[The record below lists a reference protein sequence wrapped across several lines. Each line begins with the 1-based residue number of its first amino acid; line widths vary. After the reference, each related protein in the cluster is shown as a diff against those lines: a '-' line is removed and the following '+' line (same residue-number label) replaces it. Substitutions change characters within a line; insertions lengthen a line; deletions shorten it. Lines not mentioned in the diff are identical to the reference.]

1 MGIRFLCP
9 QCGSELE
16 ADLRFAGHLESCPDC
31 GQHVQVPADAIA
43 PGVLIGGLR
52 LQRCLGKGGMGV
64 VYLAQQLNMNRR
76 VAVKILSPAMDS
88 NEMFVQRFM
97 HEALATAR
105 LEHPNIVTIHDAGTA
120 DGCHYLAMEY
130 VDGESLDARLKREKR
145 LPEEDALRI
154 ARQIAKALAFAW
166 DRHRMLHRDIKPA
179 NIMQSSFGEIKLMDM
194 GLAKSAEDPDLTATG
209 IAMGTPLY
217 MSPEQ
222 ARGEHPL
229 DARSDMYSLGATLY
243 HLISGSP
250 PFPGSSAIEIIT
262 RHALEPPPPI
272 RELNAAV
279 SEPCVHL
286 LDTLLAKKREQR
298 PATWHAVIEDIER
311 VLDGRGPLSAR
322 PGQPSLRQR
331 QRQRADALRL
341 AEQAANQ
348 LAYRG
353 STARVAKALEAEKNR
368 RAFFILAMGTFT
380 VAVAL
385 FSLGVHLQARRRHQ
399 AQAPIPVAAT
409 QPAVP
414 EPVAAPVDVPS
425 PEPPPPV
432 VVAPD
437 PPPPAPEPVAPSLPL
452 AAEWSSPAHLAAYML
467 PDDTPAVDLP
477 AAQPDAGATTAQ
489 LANEVFRQ
497 ILDQVAAELYRGRY
511 DAAAALWTERTRNL
525 ALDLAAERVAA
536 VQAVLATIPTMQE
549 RVLASFAEDRG
560 KTVTVYLRMTKITLL
575 VQNVANGR
583 VSGVAQVEQGQFGQS
598 FSLADLSPR
607 EILRRLGPEDDPTAN
622 FLRGL
627 VSMPNP
633 KPKAAKDYFAAGGGE
648 LAEACSRVLA
658 EEEAR
663 RDFAA
668 MLDELQIPA
677 SLRTADALV
686 EVVRRDAKDQ
696 AFQLRAQIAVKQ
708 FLDSHADTR
717 FAHQFAG
724 VFEAIGAGRT
734 PLSISSQPPPSGEVA
749 SPSRP

>member
-64 VYLAQQLNMNRR
+64 VYLAQQVNMNRR
-76 VAVKILSPAMDS
+76 VAVKILSPAMAS

-250 PFPGSSAIEIIT
+250 PFPGTSAIEIIT

-272 RELNAAV
+272 RDLNAGV

-286 LDTLLAKKREQR
+286 LDALLAKRREQR

-311 VLDGRGPLSAR
+311 VLDGKGPLSAR
-322 PGQPSLRQR
+322 PGQPSQRQR
-331 QRQRADALRL
+331 ERQRADALRL

-399 AQAPIPVAAT
+399 AQHQAPVVAT

-414 EPVAAPVDVPS
+414 EPAAVPVDVPP
-425 PEPPPPV
+425 PEPSSPV
-432 VVAPD
+432 VVPD
-437 PPPPAPEPVAPSLPL
+437 PPPPVPEPVTPTLPP
-452 AAEWSSPAHLAAYML
+452 AAEWSTPAHLAAYAL
-467 PDDTPAVDLP
+467 PDDTPAADLP
-477 AAQPDAGATTAQ
+477 VTRPDTGATTA
-489 LANEVFRQ
+489 LIADEVFRQ

-511 DAAAALWTERTRNL
+511 DGAAALWAERTRNL
-525 ALDLAAERVAA
+525 ALDLPAERLAA
-536 VQAVLATIPTMQE
+536 VQATLAVVPTMQE
-549 RVLASFAEDRG
+549 RVLASFVEDRG
-560 KTVTVYLRMTKITLL
+560 KTVTVSLRTTKITLL

-583 VSGVAQVEQGQFGQS
+583 INGVAQVEQGQFGQS

-607 EILRRLGPEDDPTAN
+607 EILRRLGPDDDPTAN

-633 KPKAAKDYFAAGGGE
+633 KPKVARDYFAASGGE
-648 LAEACSRVLA
+648 LAEACCRVLD

-663 RDFAA
+663 RDFTA
-668 MLDELQIPA
+668 MLDELQVPA
-677 SLRTADALV
+677 SLRASDGLA
-686 EVVRRDAKDQ
+686 EVIRRNAKDQ
-696 AFQLRAQIAVKQ
+696 AFQLRAQIAAKQ
-708 FLDSHADTR
+708 FLDNHASTR
-717 FAHQFAG
+717 LARQYQS
-724 VFEAIGAGRT
+724 VFDAIGVAH
-734 PLSISSQPPPSGEVA
+734 PPSAVSAPPPVEVA
-749 SPSRP
+749 NPPRP